1 MQRIQ
6 PCWLNHPTL
15 LSLGFLLQFCG
26 SLARAEELFDVEAIR
41 DPATLEVKVL
51 SDWTVSAKEPG
62 VKQKLLEITVCEWWP
77 GQNVRLPVTL
87 NAPANGDVVRNLV
100 VANQGLGERPTLPAK
115 GQLRLLKE
123 YGIGVVLV
131 GMGTI
136 DMMKPVGELH
146 LGMKRKLLETQNARY
161 SVAWIWGMSQ
171 MRALTAAMTEPEVF
185 QPQKVLTTG
194 GSKRGVAST
203 VAGIIDDR
211 FTAIMPVVAPIAG
224 NPGAP
229 VFVEGTEPESIL
241 ATNEAFLIRA
251 DPVHAKAFR
260 DRSKRRGN
268 HRVTLAEAVEAG
280 WSEEDMRR
288 MTDLVWDASRITNF
302 LPDIKERGLVFFW
315 NVGTNDSVSPD
326 LKKAGLAYPD
336 FPLCIIPGGQHG
348 GPATAGFTK
357 RVPILPE
364 VEENFMSFA
373 LSHFENARSM
383 PTAPRLNLENSEST
397 VTVIATFP
405 SETEPTKNEVY
416 FSLNRSEPYTLD
428 FEFDDWTSVTMEK
441 TGTGRYEAKFSLPD
455 GANARRIDVVT
466 QHRHLENGLPIT
478 FSGPYSSIDLN

>member
-6 PCWLNHPTL
+6 PCWLNRLTL
-15 LSLGFLLQFCG
+15 FSFGFLLHVG
-26 SLARAEELFDVEAIR
+26 NLSAHAEELFDLEAIR
-41 DPATLEVKVL
+41 DPESLDIEVL

-77 GQNVRLPVTL
+77 GQKVRLPVTL
-87 NAPANGDVVRNLV
+87 NAPADGGLVRNLV

-115 GQLRLLKE
+115 GQLTLLKDH
-123 YGIGVVLV
+123 GVGVVLI

-136 DMMKPVGELH
+136 DMMKPIGELH
-146 LGMKRKLLETQNARY
+146 LGMKKKLLETQHPRY

-171 MRALTAAMTEPEVF
+171 MRALTAAMTEPEIF
-185 QPQKVLTTG
+185 QPEKVLTTG

-203 VAGIIDDR
+203 VAGIIDHR

-241 ATNEAFLIRA
+241 AANDAFLKAA

-260 DRSKRRGN
+260 DRSERRGN
-268 HRVTLAEAVEAG
+268 HRVTLAEAAEAG
-280 WSEEDMRR
+280 WSEEDMKR

-302 LPDIKERGLVFFW
+302 LPEVEERGLAFFW
-315 NVGTNDSVSPD
+315 NVGTNDSVSPN
-326 LKKAGLAYPD
+326 LKQAGKEHPD
-336 FPLCIIPGGQHG
+336 FPLYIVPGGQHG

-357 RVPILPE
+357 RVPAQPE
-364 VEENFMSFA
+364 VEENFLSFA
-373 LSHFENARSM
+373 LSHFEKARSI
-383 PTAPRLNLENSEST
+383 PDTPEVSLENAGDT
-397 VTVIATFP
+397 VTVTATFP
-405 SETEPTKNEVY
+405 SGTEPITNEVY
-416 FSLNRSEPYTLD
+416 YSIDRSGPYTLD
-428 FEFDDWTSVTMEK
+428 FEFDVWK
-441 TGTGRYEAKFSLPD
+441 TVPMKKIKAGKYEAKFSLPE
-455 GANARRIDVVT
+455 GTSPRRIDVVT
-466 QHRHLENGLPIT
+466 RHRHLENGLALT